1 MDPTLKVGLAVLSAL
16 LFSLWVGWLTDKRLS
31 RRDAARAQT
40 AHHCLVGV
48 PGRSRTLEDV
58 REAPAGSIVLV
69 HRRNDPLYPL
79 IFRRGPGEL
88 LLRCV
93 PAPYASHPVRV
104 DELDPVNF
112 TISIPWE
119 PKP

>member
-31 RRDAARAQT
+31 RRDAARVHT

-79 IFRRGPGEL
+79 IFRRGHGDL
-88 LLRCV
+88 IM
-93 PAPYASHPVRV
+93 APYASHPVRV
-104 DELDPVNF
+104 DELDPVAT